1 MAKKKRGKKK
11 SHRRRRVGAVHPA
24 IMSMATNAGGIIA
37 GGVAAAFV
45 NSAIKKSMAT
55 APAFTG
61 GAVAVAA
68 GLALPM
74 FVKGNKFVESM
85 GDGMIAM
92 GGAFILNETFL
103 SIPGI
108 SGLPVMPGMT
118 NARPGYVTKAVGR
131 MPMRRRVGS
140 LDSLK
145 VIGQLTDN

>member
-1 MAKKKRGKKK
+1 MHPGVMA
-11 SHRRRRVGAVHPA
+11 
-24 IMSMATNAGGIIA
+24 MATKAGGIIA

-61 GAVAVAA
+61 GAIAVAA
-68 GLALPM
+68 GMALPM
-74 FVKGNKFVESM
+74 FVKGNAFVESM
-85 GDGMIAM
+85 SDGLIAA
-92 GGAFILNETFL
+92 GGLFVLNETFL

-118 NARPGYVTKAVGR
+118 NARPGYLTKAVGR
-131 MPMRRRVGS
+131 TPMRRRVGS

>member
-1 MAKKKRGKKK
+1 MAKKRKGKKK

-24 IMSMATNAGGIIA
+24 LMQMATHAGGIIA

-45 NSAIKKSMAT
+45 NSAVKKSMAT

-61 GAVAVAA
+61 GAIAVVA
-68 GLALPM
+68 GMALPM
-74 FVKGNKFVESM
+74 FVKGNQFVASM
-85 GDGMIAM
+85 SDGLIAA
-92 GGAFILNETFL
+92 GGLFVLNETFL

-118 NARPGYVTKAVGR
+118 NARPGYLTKAVGR
-131 MPMRRRVGS
+131 MPRRRVGS